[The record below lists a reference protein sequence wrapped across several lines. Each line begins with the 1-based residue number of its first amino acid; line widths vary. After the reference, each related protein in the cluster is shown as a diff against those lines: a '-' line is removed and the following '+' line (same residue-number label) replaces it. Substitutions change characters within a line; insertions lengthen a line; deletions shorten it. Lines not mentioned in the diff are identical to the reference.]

1 MEDGGDTLGSEGG
14 GAAEWQQ
21 RSLRGGNNSKLVGK
35 AGWTCSRAVVV
46 AMRLSGAA

>member
-21 RSLRGGNNSKLVGK
+21 RSLRGDNNSKPVGK
-35 AGWTCSRAVVV
+35 AGGRV
-46 AMRLSGAA
+46 AEQWWWQCG